1 MHLFFSVPI
10 VFFSPSQSNQN
21 NIKKQVII
29 SSRLNE
35 KPDWQKFIPDFM
47 TNYERLGQPGLEC
60 IWPSL
65 NDKPG
70 FNDSS
75 DNDLFVWLDSIVLD
89 WKSKNYDVQIVREAV
104 FMAVEELTTIVL
116 SRRKR

>member
-35 KPDWQKFIPDFM
+35 NPDWQKKFIPDFM

-116 SRRKR
+116 D